1 MPTDDKAIA
10 YNANLRR
17 LLVLLIGE
25 RQRVVDKV
33 GDPDPV
39 CLGRQV
45 QELNGMIDAV
55 KAAIAPYTGPVNIK
69 MQGR

>member
-1 MPTDDKAIA
+1 MPTDDKASA

-17 LLVLLIGE
+17 LLDLLIGE

-33 GDPDPV
+33 GDTDPV

-55 KAAIAPYTGPVNIK
+55 KAAIAPHTGPINIK
-69 MQGR
+69 MRGR